1 MFKTLIRK
9 TILAIAITLIIS
21 LTVGIP
27 AFAQTLKKGE
37 PIVIGA
43 PVPRA
48 IAHGQSAE
56 EAMILAVEEV
66 NAAGGIKLGDT
77 MRPIKL
83 EIIDTR
89 DQEPGVP
96 TSDVLL
102 ALEKLILG
110 KKPLLILGGPN
121 MSEAAM
127 AALDLYAKHKA
138 LSIHSIGAWTPAWH
152 AKVGKDLNRYKY
164 SFKIAGHVGFYMNEI
179 DRLLQGLKG
188 EFGFNKIYTTVADAA
203 HCRAAA
209 DAVDKLAPKGG
220 WEVVGKE
227 IHPLGTTDFSMLMRS
242 IKQSG
247 AQVIFVWDHISEAV
261 MMARQWYDLKV
272 PALPIGVV
280 DDIGDPGMWERTNGK
295 VGYII
300 GFGGEAGTL
309 PGQEITPLT
318 KHFFNAYK
326 KRWGREPRDVV
337 CTPSYFGIYM
347 VKEVIERA
355 QSLDRDTLV
364 AAIENVDMVTISGR
378 LRFDKS
384 NHQAIYGDNPKE
396 TLLCQFF
403 QWQNGKR
410 ISAWPKSISTGKIQ
424 IPPWMK

>member
-1 MFKTLIRK
+1 MFKIITIMLI
-9 TILAIAITLIIS
+9 TILA
-21 LTVGIP
+21 VGIP
-27 AFAQTLKKGE
+27 AFAQTVKKGE

-43 PVPRA
+43 PIPRA
-48 IAHGQSAE
+48 IAHGQGAE
-56 EAMILAVEEV
+56 EAMILAAEEV
-66 NAAGGIKLGDT
+66 NATGGIKFGDT
-77 MRPIKL
+77 MRPVKL

-96 TSDVLL
+96 TSDVIL

-110 KKPLLILGGPN
+110 KKPHMILGGPN
-121 MSEAAM
+121 MSESAM
-127 AALDLYAKHKA
+127 AALDLYAKHKT

-152 AKVGKDLNRYKY
+152 AKVGKDLERYKY

-179 DRLLQGLKG
+179 DRLLQNIKG
-188 EFGFNKIYTTVADAA
+188 ELRYNKIYTTIADAA

-209 DAVDKLAPKGG
+209 DAVEKVAIKGG

-247 AQVIFVWDHISEAV
+247 AQVMFVWDHVSEAV
-261 MMARQWYDLKV
+261 MMARQWYDLKIPV
-272 PALPIGVV
+272 LPLGLV

-309 PGQEITPLT
+309 PNQEITTLT
-318 KHFFNAYK
+318 KPFFNAYK
-326 KRWGREPRDVV
+326 KRWGKEPRDVV

-355 QSLDRDTLV
+355 QSLDRDKLV
-364 AAIENVDMVTISGR
+364 SAIENVDMMTISGR

-396 TLLCQFF
+396 ALLSQFF
-403 QWQNGKR
+403 QWQDGKR
-410 ISAWPKSISTGKIQ
+410 ICTWPKLISTGMIQ
-424 IPPWMK
+424 VPPWMK

>member
-1 MFKTLIRK
+1 MSKIVTRRMTVTMTAVVL
-9 TILAIAITLIIS
+9 IS
-21 LTVGIP
+21 LTFVIS
-27 AFAQTLKKGE
+27 ASAQPFKKGE

-43 PVPRA
+43 PIPRA
-48 IAHGQSAE
+48 IAHGQSGE
-56 EAMILAVEEV
+56 EAMILATEEV
-66 NAAGGIKLGDT
+66 NAAGGIKFGDT

-96 TSDVLL
+96 TSDVIL

-110 KKPLLILGGPN
+110 KKPHLILGGPN

-127 AALDLYAKHKA
+127 AALDLYAKHKT
-138 LSIHSIGAWTPAWH
+138 LSIHTIGAWTPAWH

-164 SFKIAGHVGFYMNEI
+164 SFKVAGHVGFYMNEI

-188 EFGFNKIYTTVADAA
+188 EFGFNKIYTTIADAA

-209 DAVDKLAPKGG
+209 DAVEKLATKGG
-220 WEVVGKE
+220 WGVVGKE
-227 IHPLGTTDFSMLMRS
+227 IHPLGTTDFSMLMRN

-247 AQVIFVWDHISEAV
+247 AQVMFAWDHVSEAV
-261 MMARQWYDLKV
+261 MMARQWHDLKV
-272 PALPIGVV
+272 PVLPIGLI

-309 PGQEITPLT
+309 PGQEITALT

-347 VKEVIERA
+347 VKEAIERA
-355 QSLDRDTLV
+355 QSLDRDALV
-364 AAIENVDMVTISGR
+364 SAIENVDMMTISGR

-403 QWQNGKR
+403 QWQDGKR